1 MEGVGGKSAS
11 QEKYMHESQK
21 KKKKKVK
28 KRELE
33 EIGRKIGTRGSSPGE
48 RERGNCWLESHSTVS
63 PLSRPAI

>member
-1 MEGVGGKSAS
+1 
-11 QEKYMHESQK
+11 MHESQK